1 MEERGSAGGGVN
13 LPQAARHVLFALAVG
28 VVGAAASIALSLS
41 VDLAARLQARFPWLL
56 LLLPVLGAASVL
68 LYRAL
73 KLPAHL
79 ATDTMVDRLRRND
92 RVPPALAPG
101 ILAGTFLTVLGG
113 GSAGATA
120 TALAMSSSAASG
132 LGRLVRVEP
141 IAGRET
147 GEARRGWAAACGMA
161 AAFSAL
167 FAAPLAGAAFALELV
182 RFDGA
187 VARRLPAVLAASF
200 AAWLVALPLSSG
212 YALPEAVIP
221 DTSWSAGALCLLV
234 GVASAAAGTAFGWS
248 LRALRRTFC
257 RARAHPAF
265 VAAAG
270 GALLCALVLAFGW
283 QRFEGSGLAL
293 LDGAFSGNAGTFD
306 FAVKALLTALTLGV
320 GFKGGEVMPALSVG
334 ALLGATCAG
343 PLGAAPSFAAAM
355 GASAFFAAAARCPL
369 AAVLL
374 SAEAFGWAAAP
385 WAALAVL
392 PAYLL
397 SADVGMFG
405 RGVTALKDRKR
416 RKGRRAKDGAEA
428 KDEPPVRHGARGER
442 GESDEPDAPQG

>member
-1 MEERGSAGGGVN
+1 
-13 LPQAARHVLFALAVG
+13 
-28 VVGAAASIALSLS
+28 
-41 VDLAARLQARFPWLL
+41 
-56 LLLPVLGAASVL
+56 
-68 LYRAL
+68 
-73 KLPAHL
+73 
-79 ATDTMVDRLRRND
+79 
-92 RVPPALAPG
+92 
-101 ILAGTFLTVLGG
+101 
-113 GSAGATA
+113 
-120 TALAMSSSAASG
+120 
-132 LGRLVRVEP
+132 
-141 IAGRET
+141 
-147 GEARRGWAAACGMA
+147 MA

-167 FAAPLAGAAFALELV
+167 FTAPLAGAAFALELV

-187 VARRLPAVLAASF
+187 VARRLPAVLAVSF
-200 AAWLVALPLSSG
+200 AAWLVALPLSGG
-212 YALPEAVIP
+212 YALPEAAIP
-221 DTSWSAGALCLLV
+221 DASWSAGALCLLV

-248 LRALRRTFC
+248 LRALRRAF
-257 RARAHPAF
+257 RRMRAHPAL

-270 GALLCALVLAFGW
+270 GALLCALLLAFGW

-293 LDGAFSGNAGTFD
+293 LDDAFSGRAGTFD

-334 ALLGATCAG
+334 ALLGASCAG

-355 GASAFFAAAARCPL
+355 GAAAFFAAAARCPL

-405 RGVTALKDRKR
+405 RGITALKARKDG
-416 RKGRRAKDGAEA
+416 KGRGVKDGAA
-428 KDEPPVRHGARGER
+428 GKDEPPARHGAHAVRASNDANGEHGAPIKDEARGKGR
-442 GESDEPDAPQG
+442 

>member
-1 MEERGSAGGGVN
+1 MRRA
-13 LPQAARHVLFALAVG
+13 AARLTGQLARHAAFALAVG
-28 VVGAAASIALSLS
+28 AAGALAAALATLALAAASALS
-41 VDLAARLQARFPWLL
+41 ARFPYLVFA
-56 LLLPVLGAASVL
+56 LPVLGAASIGMFRL
-68 LYRAL
+68 LR
-73 KLPAHL
+73 LPLGAQPGSVVE
-79 ATDTMVDRLRRND
+79 DVRDD
-92 RVPPALAPG
+92 DPVPLALAPAA
-101 ILAGTFLTVLGG
+101 LACTFLTVLGG

-147 GEARRGWAAACGMA
+147 GEARRGWTAACGMA

-212 YALPEAVIP
+212 YALPEAAIP
-221 DTSWSAGALCLLV
+221 DASWSAGALCVLV

-428 KDEPPVRHGARGER
+428 KDEPPIRHGARGER
-442 GESDEPDAPQG
+442 NESDEPDAPQG